1 MATLSSQRSS
11 VVIVPLVPINP
22 NEIAPPSARYEHA
35 VMAENSSRI
44 LHTSGIVPVKLDG
57 TVPDGIR
64 QQAEVIWLNIRS
76 ILKEASMDINDI
88 ALVTTYVV
96 PDQDLS
102 TVMSVRDETF
112 GSHQSAS
119 TLLVVSQLAQK
130 SWKMEV
136 SVVAISDF

>member
-44 LHTSGIVPVKLDG
+44 LHTSGIVPVKSDG

-76 ILKEASMDINDI
+76 ILKEASMDNG
-88 ALVTTYVV
+88 LLFV
-96 PDQDLS
+96 DLS
-102 TVMSVRDETF
+102 QPINNEESKKIEITDKNNKIKDKLISL
-112 GSHQSAS
+112 GSD
-119 TLLVVSQLAQK
+119 K
-130 SWKMEV
+130 
-136 SVVAISDF
+136 

>member
-1 MATLSSQRSS
+1 
-11 VVIVPLVPINP
+11 
-22 NEIAPPSARYEHA
+22 
-35 VMAENSSRI
+35 
-44 LHTSGIVPVKLDG
+44 
-57 TVPDGIR
+57 
-64 QQAEVIWLNIRS
+64 
-76 ILKEASMDINDI
+76 MDINDI